1 MVANEAALI
10 LKVRRASGLSC
21 SSSALDP
28 DMGICLQYFGRAVSV
43 GSKPVQEGAYKLVS
57 PATVAS
63 TWERVSRAPKR
74 PLLLAQAE
82 LNNDAN
88 RMLAFQQ
95 MQGRLGSQCVQKSM
109 GPPDSS
115 IDSSLPMHQSL
126 ATTFAGAGSNSQAPA
141 PSQPTYTQS
150 HPDNS
155 RSVNQDSR
163 YARLRVLH
171 CA

>member
-10 LKVRRASGLSC
+10 LK
-21 SSSALDP
+21 
-28 DMGICLQYFGRAVSV
+28 YFGRAVSV

-95 MQGRLGSQCVQKSM
+95 MQG
-109 GPPDSS
+109 
-115 IDSSLPMHQSL
+115 
-126 ATTFAGAGSNSQAPA
+126 SNSQAPA

-163 YARLRVLH
+163 SAGQTLRMMEN
-171 CA
+171 